1 MRDKPSSP
9 SEQNGITHETLR
21 LITFTKLLV
30 PAPSN
35 TILAPF
41 NSPSSVIYHLSAIQ
55 MSTTMRGWQFQA
67 SSKPFVE
74 SLSISPSGIP
84 IPSIKDDEV
93 LVESYATGL
102 NAIDYKILE
111 LGLIT
116 RLVFPSLTPGLDI
129 HGRVA
134 KIGSKVSKFREG
146 DIVFGGIAPGS
157 KHGALAE
164 YLPVSQDTLAKA
176 PEGLKRDDFV
186 AIASVGMTVLAGLQ
200 PHAKPGNKVFINGGS
215 GGTGVAAVQ
224 IAKILG
230 YDVTA
235 SCSTANVDLVKSLG
249 ADTVLDYKSA
259 PIVDQLK
266 DSGAM
271 FDLIL
276 DNVGEPANLY
286 RVSSHFLRPEGKF
299 YQVGLG
305 MNLSAGLQFFRNKLA
320 GLLNWGKREYVFITG
335 KSETAVYEQLGAWMA
350 DGKLRAV
357 IDSTWEFEDVP
368 KAYERLKTG
377 RAKGKVVV
385 HVKDE

>member
-1 MRDKPSSP
+1 M
-9 SEQNGITHETLR
+9 
-21 LITFTKLLV
+21 
-30 PAPSN
+30 
-35 TILAPF
+35 
-41 NSPSSVIYHLSAIQ
+41 AI
-55 MSTTMRGWQFQA
+55 TMRGWQFQA

-74 SLSISPSGIP
+74 SLSIPPSGIP

-134 KIGSKVSKFREG
+134 KVGSKVSKFQEG
-146 DIVFGGIAPGS
+146 DIVFGVIPPGS

-164 YLPVSQDTLAKA
+164 YLPVPQDTLAKV
-176 PEGLKRDDFV
+176 PEGLKRDDLV

-200 PHAKPGNKVFINGGS
+200 PYAKPGNKVFINGSS

-249 ADTVLDYKSA
+249 ADLVLDYTSA
-259 PIVDQLK
+259 PIVEQLK
-266 DSGAM
+266 DTGAM

-276 DNVGEPANLY
+276 DNVGSPADLY
-286 RVSSHFLRPEGKF
+286 RVSSQFLRPEGKF
-299 YQVGLG
+299 IQVGLG

-320 GLLNWGKREYVFITG
+320 GLLSWGKREYIFVVG
-335 KSETAVYEQLGAWMA
+335 RSETDVYEQLAAWMA
-350 DGKLRAV
+350 EGKLRAV
-357 IDSTWEFEDVP
+357 IDSTWEFGDVQ

-377 RAKGKVVV
+377 RAKGKIVV